1 MGEGSVDLSYHRVE
15 EISKKGER
23 GSKDREEQGQ
33 RAVVDSR
40 EKEET

>member
-23 GSKDREEQGQ
+23 GSKDREGARTESSG
-33 RAVVDSR
+33 R
-40 EKEET
+40 